1 MFNLFTVITA
11 RHDCGRLCGGRIGT
25 GFFSFFFFSSRR
37 NAKAFWQL
45 WGAKEA
51 CLSLQALFCK
61 ENTGT
66 RRMTM
71 FLYIFILHLTLPHLS
86 PPSKEKRRRAGCQ
99 NPPFHSAEMFVASV
113 SSSRKSI
120 NDFHLLHFL
129 LLISTLKQFA
139 KEPVLKAPY
148 KFWDM
153 CSFICQTSETR
164 CLDIAGWG
172 FFFFLLFL
180 NSHYRI

>member
-1 MFNLFTVITA
+1 MQKHSDSCEELKRPVCPF
-11 RHDCGRLCGGRIGT
+11 RHCFVKKTLVHAGWQCSCI
-25 GFFSFFFFSSRR
+25 FSSSIY
-37 NAKAFWQL
+37 A
-45 WGAKEA
+45 
-51 CLSLQALFCK
+51 
-61 ENTGT
+61 
-66 RRMTM
+66 
-71 FLYIFILHLTLPHLS
+71 S
-86 PPSKEKRRRAGCQ
+86 PLISSEQRETEERAGCQ

-113 SSSRKSI
+113 LSSRKSI

-129 LLISTLKQFA
+129 LLIWTLKQFA

-172 FFFFLLFL
+172 FFLSLFSFWKK
-180 NSHYRI
+180 SHYRI